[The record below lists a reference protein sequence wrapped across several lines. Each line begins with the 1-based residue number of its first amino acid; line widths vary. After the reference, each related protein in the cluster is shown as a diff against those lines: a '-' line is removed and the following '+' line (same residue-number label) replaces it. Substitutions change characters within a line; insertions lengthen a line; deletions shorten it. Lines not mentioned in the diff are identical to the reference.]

1 MLPAFRLFIPLVVL
15 LAWGCVDTARTFAGP
30 PGGVMELEPQ
40 APIDLVPPDPSLL
53 PGPLVRG
60 FEEVLLEPLPEPT
73 RHVVRTRLL
82 PVGAT
87 TLSEVQSVEL
97 ELDVEGGPVGARE
110 LGVVFVAPAG
120 FAWERQV
127 QTLERASGDGAKTLR
142 FTLPVAATLI
152 TDHGLAGDWH
162 VTTLDEG
169 VEHAAATFTLAP

>member
-1 MLPAFRLFIPLVVL
+1 MLPACRFLIPLL
-15 LAWGCVDTARTFAGP
+15 ILFAWGCVDTARTFDGP
-30 PGGVMELEPQ
+30 VGVMEVEPQ
-40 APIDLVPPDPSLL
+40 APTNLEPAEPALLL
-53 PGPLVRG
+53 PPPLR

-73 RHVVRTRLL
+73 RHAVRARLL

-87 TLSEVQSVEL
+87 TLAEVQSVEL

-127 QTLERASGDGAKTLR
+127 QTLARASGDGAKTLR

>member
-1 MLPAFRLFIPLVVL
+1 MQHACRRLIPLLVL
-15 LAWGCVDTARTFAGP
+15 LPWGCVDTARTFAGP
-30 PGGVMELEPQ
+30 PGGVMEVEQQP
-40 APIDLVPPDPSLL
+40 PTNLVPSDPALL
-53 PGPLVRG
+53 PTPLVRG
-60 FEEVLLEPLPEPT
+60 FEEVLLDPLPEPA
-73 RHVVRTRLL
+73 RHTVRTRLL

-127 QTLERASGDGAKTLR
+127 QTLERASGDGSKTLR

>member
-1 MLPAFRLFIPLVVL
+1 MLPACRLLIPLLAL
-15 LAWGCVDTARTFAGP
+15 LTAGCVDTARTFAGP
-30 PGGVMELEPQ
+30 PGGVMEVEPQ
-40 APIDLVPPDPSLL
+40 APTNLVPPDPSFL
-53 PGPLVRG
+53 PPLRG
-60 FEEVLLEPLPEPT
+60 FEEVLIEPLPEPA
-73 RHVVRTRLL
+73 RHAVRTRLL
-82 PVGAT
+82 PTGAT
-87 TLSEVQSVEL
+87 TLAEVQSVEL

-127 QTLERASGDGAKTLR
+127 QTIERASGDGVTTLR

>member
-1 MLPAFRLFIPLVVL
+1 MPAVRLLMLLLVL
-15 LAWGCVDTARTFAGP
+15 LAWGCVDTGRIFEGP
-30 PGGVMELEPQ
+30 PGGVMEVEPQ
-40 APIDLVPPDPSLL
+40 APTNLVPPDPSLL
-53 PGPLVRG
+53 PTPLLRG
-60 FEEVLLEPLPEPT
+60 FEEVLLEPQLEPA
-73 RHVVRTRLL
+73 RHIVRTRLL
-82 PVGAT
+82 PLGAA
-87 TLSEVQSVEL
+87 TLAEVQSVEL